1 MGDYSNQIDSSVKP
15 LNSKPTDYPTVA
27 SQTLAYRERLFRRDF
42 LTVAFLAVI
51 AAGAILYTQR
61 LTTNPAGFYID
72 ESSIA
77 YNAHLI
83 AQTGRDEHNE
93 SWPLY
98 FRAFGDYKNP
108 VYVYLLA
115 AIFKVTGPSIRV
127 ARLLSA
133 TLGFTTALII
143 GLLAWRITKRREVVL
158 VITLTAFLTPWLFEL
173 SSVVIEVALYPL
185 LIALLLLVVQS
196 ISQKEKWNWFETVT
210 LAFVLALLTYAYSIG
225 RVLAPLLALGLLAFL
240 NRARLVSILKV
251 WVFYGLSLIP
261 LLVFQQ
267 RHPGALSA
275 RYQLITFITPQ
286 TTYAEDAWQFV
297 RHFVG
302 NINPWKMIVSGDP
315 NAYQIASVYGAGPVL
330 AATFLLT
337 VAGLVLLVRRK
348 GLNAWWCFVIYGLA
362 VSFVPASLTKDYFHT
377 LRLAAVPVFILTL
390 TIPTFE
396 WMFARNTR
404 LRRAILIASIVL
416 ILAQGMLFQWQFRAS
431 AGLTRRLNLFDA
443 DYASTILPTAM
454 NASGDR
460 PIYIAD
466 APPIPG
472 YIQASWYATV
482 ERIPRDRFIVLAPDA
497 GAPDGTVITTEDT
510 CPRCAVLFERWP
522 YKVAI
527 VKGPPRSLAPLPA
540 AAFRAE
546 IRAIDYA
553 ANVRTNQPATIRVAV
568 RNASSIPWLVR
579 ERAVAPFQINVG
591 NHWLDSEGKVVV
603 NDDGRATL
611 LQDLLPGQSAEFSFA
626 INAPKTAGGYLLEID
641 VLQEN
646 VSWFG
651 LKGSQ
656 TLRLPV
662 TVE

>member
-1 MGDYSNQIDSSVKP
+1 MPKIVEGF
-15 LNSKPTDYPTVA
+15 
-27 SQTLAYRERLFRRDF
+27 FRRDF
-42 LTVAFLAVI
+42 QTLAFIAVI
-51 AAGAILYTQR
+51 VAGAILYTHR

-83 AQTGRDEHNE
+83 AQTGYDEHSE
-93 SWPLY
+93 AWPLY

-115 AIFKVTGPSIRV
+115 AIFKVTGPSIKV

-133 TLGFTTALII
+133 TLGFATALLI

-158 VITLTAFLTPWLFEL
+158 VVTLAALLTPWLFEL
-173 SSVVIEVALYPL
+173 SRVVVEVALYPL
-185 LIALLLLVVQS
+185 LIALLLLIVNSVS
-196 ISQKEKWNWFETVT
+196 KKEKWSWLET
-210 LAFVLALLTYAYSIG
+210 LALAFTLALLTYAYSIG

-240 NRARLVSILKV
+240 SRARLVSILKA
-251 WVFYGLSLIP
+251 WLLYGLSLIP

-267 RHPGALSA
+267 KHPGALSA

-286 TTYAEDAWQFV
+286 TSYLEDAWEFV
-297 RHFVG
+297 RHYLG
-302 NINPWKMIVSGDP
+302 NINPWKMVVSGDP
-315 NAYQIASVYGAGPVL
+315 NAYQIASVYGTGPVL
-330 AATFLLT
+330 AATFLLI
-337 VAGLVLLVRRK
+337 VVGVFLLARNK
-348 GLNAWWCFVIYGLA
+348 NLNSWWRFVIYGLA

-377 LRLAAVPVFILTL
+377 LRLAAVPVFILIL
-390 TIPTFE
+390 TIPAFA
-396 WMFARNTR
+396 WMLQSKTR

-416 ILAQGMLFQWQFRAS
+416 ILAQGTFFQWKFSAS
-431 AGLTRRLNLFDA
+431 ASVTRRLNLFDA

-454 NASGDR
+454 KASEGK
-460 PIYIAD
+460 PIFIAD

-472 YIQASWYATV
+472 YIQAFWYRTI
-482 ERIPRDRFIVLAPDA
+482 ERIPQERFFVLAPDA
-497 GAPDGTVITTEDT
+497 GAPEGAVVITTEDT
-510 CPRCAVLFERWP
+510 CPRCSVLFDRWP

-540 AAFRAE
+540 EAFRAE
-546 IRAIDYA
+546 IRAVDYA
-553 ANVRTNQPATIRVAV
+553 ANVRPNQSTTIQVAV
-568 RNASSIPWLVR
+568 KNASPKPWFVR
-579 ERAVAPFQINVG
+579 ERAVTGFQINVG
-591 NHWLDSEGKVVV
+591 NHWLDGEGKVVV

-611 LQDLLPGQSAEFSFA
+611 LQDLLPGQSAEFSFTV
-626 INAPKTAGGYLLEID
+626 NAPKAPGRYLLEID

-662 TVE
+662 TVGN